1 MKREEDQQTK
11 KEAAIS
17 YYSKDQIECPV
28 CGAKFKREEMYSGG
42 GRVIAGDLTEELRRL
57 YEPSAKYGEVYPLIY
72 SMTVCPQCLYTGFT
86 QDFRVIEKPIA
97 ERLLEAMNERY
108 SAVKGLFGHVDFNTA
123 RTLHAGAASYYL
135 ALLCYD
141 HFDSKY
147 SPTIKQAIC
156 ALRAAWLFST
166 LGEKEPEENYTYI
179 SKLFY
184 QKALFLYRRALE
196 LETTGKEMIA
206 GLKSFGP
213 DVDKN
218 YGYDGVIYL
227 CALLE
232 YKYGQKQNQHERL
245 QKLDELKRAIAR
257 IFGLGKSSKNKPGPL
272 LEHSRSL
279 YDKLTAELKEANMID
294 FDDE

>member
-1 MKREEDQQTK
+1 MKREEDQQSK

-17 YYSKDQIECPV
+17 YYSKEQIDCPV

-42 GRVIAGDLTEELRRL
+42 GRVIAGDLTAELRRL

-72 SMTVCPQCLYTGFT
+72 SMTVCPQCLYTGFP
-86 QDFRVIEKPIA
+86 QDFRVIERPIA
-97 ERLLEAMNERY
+97 EKLLESMNERY
-108 SAVKGLFGHVDFNTA
+108 SAVKKLFGHVSFNTA

-135 ALLCYD
+135 ALRCYD
-141 HFDSKY
+141 SFDSKY

-184 QKALFLYRRALE
+184 QKALFLYRYALE
-196 LETTGKEMIA
+196 LETSGQEMIA

-227 CALLE
+227 GALLE
-232 YKYGQKQNQHERL
+232 YRYGQKQDTDTR
-245 QKLDELKRAIAR
+245 LKRLGKHKIALAKL
-257 IFGLGKSSKNKPGPL
+257 FGLGKSSKNKPGPI
-272 LEHSRSL
+272 LEHARAL
-279 YDKLTAELKEANMID
+279 YDSLKAELHET
-294 FDDE
+294 DDD

>member
-1 MKREEDQQTK
+1 MKIGEEQQVK

-17 YYSKDQIECPV
+17 YYSKEQIECPV

-57 YEPSAKYGEVYPLIY
+57 YEPSAKYGEIHPLIY
-72 SMTVCPQCLYTGFT
+72 SMTVCPKCLYTGFA

-97 ERLLEAMNERY
+97 EKLLEKMNERY
-108 SAVKGLFGHVDFNTA
+108 TAVQTLFGHIDFNTA
-123 RTLHAGAASYYL
+123 RTLHEGAASYYL
-135 ALLCYD
+135 AMLCYD
-141 HFDSKY
+141 GFDPKY

-156 ALRAAWLFST
+156 ALRAAWLFAT

-184 QKALFLYRRALE
+184 QKALFLYRLSLE

-213 DVDKN
+213 DIDKN

-227 CALLE
+227 GALLE
-232 YKYGQKQNQHERL
+232 YRYGQKQDIATR
-245 QKLDELKRAIAR
+245 LKRLEMHKIALAKL
-257 IFGLGKSSKNKPGPL
+257 FGLGKSSKNKPGPI
-272 LEHSRSL
+272 LEHARAL
-279 YDKLTAELKEANMID
+279 YDGLKAELHD
-294 FDDE
+294 TDDDD